1 MKNRTLR
8 KLLEFMKGHKLLY
21 TVGVLG
27 FALLLLIFQIQIALL
42 FLELFN
48 AIQVGSFD
56 TVLAS
61 LIRFSISILILI
73 SLIPFFAYL
82 AQKAAV
88 KITGKLRLSVFEK
101 LTLLPISFVRKTHSA
116 ELSSIA
122 TNDLN
127 EVEKAY
133 TNYFFNFAIQV
144 ITGIG
149 AAIVMMLIE
158 WRLALIVFMAGFITY
173 VTNMIYAKRLRKVS
187 RDVQDRLGN
196 LNTKL
201 SNILAGIH
209 VIRIFNI
216 QHHVSKLFTKSN
228 QDLLDTSLIR
238 VERQAKI
245 DALNTLVFSISFA
258 GVTLVG
264 GFLVLEG
271 FILLGVIVAIV
282 QLSNNVLSLVSGLG
296 SFISNMQ
303 TSLAAGDRIL
313 EFLETNN
320 EPKSYETKLHKASKD
335 SVISLD
341 NIVFGYDDQIIVKNL
356 SFSIKDRET
365 VAFVGPSGGGKT
377 TIFKLLLHF
386 YISHDGSISLFQN
399 PTSNLPL
406 ETIRSSFAYV
416 PQEPFLF
423 NKTIKENIRYGNLNA
438 SDDDI
443 LNASKE
449 ANAHEFI
456 STLEN
461 GYDTLVGEHGTKI
474 SGGQRQRIAIA
485 RAILKDAPILL
496 LDEAT
501 SALDTESEVLIQ
513 EALERL
519 KATKTTLIIAHRL
532 STIKD
537 ADRIFVIEKG
547 QIIEEGSHEKL
558 LSDNT
563 TLYSK
568 LYQTKPIID
577 N

>member
-1 MKNRTLR
+1 MKNRTLK
-8 KLLEFMKGHKLLY
+8 KLLDFMKGYKLLY
-21 TVGVLG
+21 TIGVLG

-73 SLIPFFAYL
+73 SAIPFFAYL

-88 KITGKLRLSVFEK
+88 KITGKLRLRVFEK
-101 LTLLPISFVRKTHSA
+101 LTLLPVSFIRKTHSA

-133 TNYFFNFAIQV
+133 SNYFFNFAIQV

-149 AAIVMMLIE
+149 AAIVMMIIE

-173 VTNMIYAKRLRKVS
+173 ITNMIYAKRLRTVS
-187 RDVQDRLGN
+187 REVQNRLGS
-196 LNTKL
+196 LNTRL

-209 VIRIFNI
+209 VIRVFNI
-216 QHHVSKLFTKSN
+216 QHHVTKLFTKSN
-228 QDLLDTSLIR
+228 QDLLNTSLIR

-264 GFLVLEG
+264 GYLVLEG

-282 QLSNNVLSLVSGLG
+282 QLSNNVLALVRGLG
-296 SFISNMQ
+296 SFITNMQ
-303 TSLAAGDRIL
+303 TSLAAGDRIV
-313 EFLETNN
+313 EFLEADN
-320 EPKSYETKLHKASKD
+320 EPKSYETKLHEASSD
-335 SVISLD
+335 SVISLND
-341 NIVFGYDDQIIVKNL
+341 IMFGYDEQTIVKNIT
-356 SFSIKDRET
+356 FSIKDHET

-377 TIFKLLLHF
+377 TLFKLLLHF
-386 YISHDGSISLFQN
+386 YISDDGSISLFKN
-399 PTSNLPL
+399 PTSNVPL
-406 ETIRSSFAYV
+406 DKIRSYFAYV

-423 NKTIKENIRYGNLNA
+423 NKTIKENIRFGRLNA
-438 SDDDI
+438 SDEDI
-443 LNASKE
+443 FNASKE

-461 GYDTLVGEHGTKI
+461 GYDTMVGEHGTKL

-501 SALDTESEVLIQ
+501 SALDSESEVLIQ
-513 EALERL
+513 DALERL

-537 ADRIFVIEKG
+537 ANRIFVMDKG
-547 QIIEEGSHEKL
+547 HIVEEGSHEEL
-558 LSDNT
+558 LSNNK
-563 TLYSK
+563 TLYFK
-568 LYQTKPIID
+568 LYQTKPIMD